1 MILSPTLIPRFWKL
15 LVQGFPETSR
25 ITSSLSLITLEEFS
39 CLNKSIYVLT
49 IYTLTLIMS

>member
-49 IYTLTLIMS
+49 IYTLTLITS